1 MHQPCGDIVLDENK
15 IAAAV
20 EGLAAQIQKD
30 YSEKPLVVIGI
41 LKGAA
46 IFMADLIRKVKLP
59 LRVDFLRV
67 SSYSAEGRS
76 GDLRLEFD
84 LTQSVADCHV
94 LVLEDVV
101 DTGQTLR
108 FVRPHL
114 LSKGALSVKFCSLLR
129 KTTSPRDLQ
138 VDYVG
143 FEIAADYVVGY
154 GMDLDGLYRNL
165 PWIER
170 CEATKP

>member
-1 MHQPCGDIVLDENK
+1 
-15 IAAAV
+15 
-20 EGLAAQIQKD
+20 
-30 YSEKPLVVIGI
+30 
-41 LKGAA
+41 
-46 IFMADLIRKVKLP
+46 MADLIRKLKLP

-67 SSYSAEGRS
+67 SSYGAEGQP

-84 LTQSVADCHV
+84 LTQSIADCHV
-94 LVLEDVV
+94 VVLEDVV

-114 LSKGALSVKFCSLLR
+114 LGKGALSVKFCCLLK
-129 KTTSPRDLQ
+129 KTTAPPDLR

-143 FEIAADYVVGY
+143 FEIGADYVVGY

-170 CEATKP
+170 CV

>member
-1 MHQPCGDIVLDENK
+1 MYQPCGEIVLDEKK

-20 EGLAAQIQKD
+20 ERLAAEIGAD
-30 YSEKPLVVIGI
+30 YSDKPLVVIGI

-46 IFMADLIRKVKLP
+46 IFMADLIRKLRTP

-67 SSYSAEGRS
+67 SSYSAEGHS

-84 LTQSVADCHV
+84 LTQSIAGCHV

-108 FVRPHL
+108 FVKPHL
-114 LSKGALSVKFCSLLR
+114 LGKGALSVKFCSLLR
-129 KTTSPRDLQ
+129 KTTSPADLQ

-143 FEIAADYVVGY
+143 FEIGQDYVVGY

-170 CEATKP
+170 CDVTKA

>member
-1 MHQPCGDIVLDENK
+1 MPQPCGDILLDEK
-15 IAAAV
+15 TIASAV
-20 EGLAAQIQKD
+20 ERLAGQIQAD
-30 YSEKPLVVIGI
+30 YAGQSLVVIGI

-46 IFMADLIRKVKLP
+46 IFMSDLIRRLKLP

-67 SSYSAEGRS
+67 ASYGADGRS

-114 LSKGALSVKFCSLLR
+114 LGKGALSVKFCSLLKKR
-129 KTTSPRDLQ
+129 TSPADLQ

-143 FEIAADYVVGY
+143 FEVGGDYVVGY
-154 GMDLDGLYRNL
+154 GMDLDGF
-165 PWIER
+165 
-170 CEATKP
+170 

>member
-1 MHQPCGDIVLDENK
+1 MYQPCGEIVIDQTK

-20 EGLAAQIQKD
+20 TRLAAQIQTD
-30 YSEKPLVVIGI
+30 YAGQPLVIIGI

-46 IFMADLIRKVKLP
+46 IFMADLIRQLTLP

-67 SSYSAEGRS
+67 SSYTGEGRS

-84 LTQSVADCHV
+84 LTQSIADCHV

-101 DTGQTLR
+101 DTGKTLR
-108 FVRPHL
+108 FVKPHL
-114 LSKGALSVKFCSLLR
+114 LGKGALSVKFCSLLR
-129 KTTSPRDLQ
+129 KTSSPPDPH

-143 FEIAADYVVGY
+143 FEVPDDYVVGY
-154 GMDLDGLYRNL
+154 GMDLDGLFRNL

-170 CEATKP
+170 CTPIKP

>member
-15 IAAAV
+15 ISAAV
-20 EGLAAQIQKD
+20 DRLAAQIQRD

-46 IFMADLIRKVKLP
+46 IFMADLIRRLKLP

-67 SSYSAEGRS
+67 SSYSAEGRA

-114 LSKGALSVKFCSLLR
+114 LGKGALSVKFCSLLR
-129 KTTSPRDLQ
+129 KTTSPRDLP

-143 FEIAADYVVGY
+143 FEIGADYVVGY